1 MAKGVLLILCGPSG
15 VGKTSLSNA
24 LLESRKPLSLSVS
37 YTTRKRRGREV
48 DGVNYQ
54 FVDEGEFLTMREA
67 DKFAE
72 WAEVHGNYYGTTRET
87 IERAWREGRDLLF
100 DIDYQGA
107 RQLKEVYPEATAVLV
122 APPDLKTL
130 EERLRGRG
138 TDSEEVI
145 QRRLSAACHE
155 LKQYALF
162 DYIVE
167 NKEFQKAQQVL
178 QAIYDAAR
186 HSRSVKRRWLEALLA
201 REK

>member
-24 LLESRKPLSLSVS
+24 LLESRQRLSLSIS
-37 YTTRKRRGREV
+37 YTTRDRRGQEV
-48 DGVNYQ
+48 DGVNYN
-54 FVDEGEFLTMREA
+54 FIDEDEFLAMRKAEQ
-67 DKFAE
+67 FAE
-72 WAEVHGNYYGTTRET
+72 WAEVHGNYYGTSRQI
-87 IERAWREGRDLLF
+87 IESAWREGRDLLF

-138 TDSEEVI
+138 TDGEEVI
-145 QRRLSAACHE
+145 QRRLAAARHE

-167 NKEFQKAQQVL
+167 NKDFDKAQQVL

-186 HSRSVKRRWLEALLA
+186 HSRTVKRRWLENLL
-201 REK
+201 EEVP